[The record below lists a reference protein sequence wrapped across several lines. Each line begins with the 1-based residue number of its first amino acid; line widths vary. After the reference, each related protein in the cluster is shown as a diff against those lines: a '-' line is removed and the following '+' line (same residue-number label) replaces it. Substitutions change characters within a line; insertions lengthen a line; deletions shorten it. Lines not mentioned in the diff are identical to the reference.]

1 MFQKIK
7 KSKLFINLDDKNSG
21 IILCDVRRL
30 IIRITYICV
39 NIQNKYNWEVF
50 YMSEERDDILI
61 LVDEKGEEVEF
72 EYLDTMEVDGNEYAV
87 LLPLDDDDEDVETEE
102 VVILKLDKDENGED
116 SFVSVDDD
124 EELNKVFELFK
135 KKVQEEYGAG
145 E

>member
-1 MFQKIK
+1 
-7 KSKLFINLDDKNSG
+7 
-21 IILCDVRRL
+21 
-30 IIRITYICV
+30 
-39 NIQNKYNWEVF
+39 
-50 YMSEERDDILI
+50 MSEERDDILI

-87 LLPLDDDDEDVETEE
+87 LLPLDDEDEDVETEE

-135 KKVQEEYGAG
+135 KKVQEEYGAS

>member
-1 MFQKIK
+1 
-7 KSKLFINLDDKNSG
+7 
-21 IILCDVRRL
+21 
-30 IIRITYICV
+30 
-39 NIQNKYNWEVF
+39 
-50 YMSEERDDILI
+50 MSEERDDILI

>member
-1 MFQKIK
+1 
-7 KSKLFINLDDKNSG
+7 
-21 IILCDVRRL
+21 
-30 IIRITYICV
+30 
-39 NIQNKYNWEVF
+39 
-50 YMSEERDDILI
+50 MSEERDDILI

-135 KKVQEEYGAG
+135 KKVQEEYVAG